1 MSGDLENSARPREGS
16 ARPREGSLRPLV
28 PGSCSK
34 TRGGCLPRGQG
45 GPRGLGRRALVG
57 LRAPWRLPRLLF
69 HPAPRIEPARSR
81 CLVALSPREGRGW
94 SHACVF
100 RLI

>member
-1 MSGDLENSARPREGS
+1 MSGDLEHS

-28 PGSCSK
+28 PGSCLK
-34 TRGGCLPRGQG
+34 TRGGCLPGGQG